1 MTPLIFK
8 TYIVLHLINTLQL
21 ILHFTVRINRVSL
34 RQTYTHTYTHV
45 RSLDLETNLHV
56 TTQRQI
62 KEFGKGGGGLWSI
75 NMVDLL
81 EKVGGGGLFINVLN
95 RYLIVFF

>member
-34 RQTYTHTYTHV
+34 WQTYTHTYTHV

-56 TTQRQI
+56 TTQRI
-62 KEFGKGGGGLWSI
+62 WGEDGGSAEKGGG
-75 NMVDLL
+75 V
-81 EKVGGGGLFINVLN
+81 FINVLN
-95 RYLIVFF
+95 